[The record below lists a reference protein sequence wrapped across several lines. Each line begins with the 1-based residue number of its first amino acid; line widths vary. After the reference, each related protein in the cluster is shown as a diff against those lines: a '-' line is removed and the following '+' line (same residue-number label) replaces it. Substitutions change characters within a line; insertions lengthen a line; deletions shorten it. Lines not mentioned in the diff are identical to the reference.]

1 MDALS
6 AILLVSLGLMLFF
19 LAIGLYIGVIMAML
33 AVIVS
38 YLFSGH
44 PDYLEAGLVVWPMMR
59 NFILIALPLFI
70 LMGEILVRSGLTQ
83 RLYWALD
90 NWFHVLPG
98 GLLHT
103 NIASCAVFASIS
115 GSSVATGATIGTVAL
130 PAFRRQQYNEKIVL
144 GSLAAGGTL
153 GILIPPS
160 IAMIMYGLLTDT
172 SIGRLFMGGVIPGI
186 CLAGLFML
194 FIAIVSLLRPEITG
208 RERKVV
214 SWGQRLSSLVH
225 ILPVLCVIL
234 VVLGSLYFG
243 FATPSE
249 SAALGVVAALC
260 VAAGYRKL
268 SRRMVYQAMM
278 STGRTLAMVML
289 ILMGTLIFN
298 FVITLLGVPRAL
310 AALVAARAPAARG
323 HPHPHRHLLPAAGD
337 VHGIATDD
345 HHDHSGHLSSRDC
358 LGLRPGLVW
367 HSPGSADGGGPHH
380 PSRRSQPVRHP
391 RGETDSR
398 PHERRNRRGL
408 SFLSSN
414 GGDDGPDRRFS
425 PTRALAAQPDV
436 RMR

>member
-1 MDALS
+1 MDELS

-19 LAIGLYIGVIMAML
+19 LAIGLYIGVIMALL

-38 YLFSGH
+38 YIFSGH

-70 LMGEILVRSGLTQ
+70 LMGEILVRSGLTE

-130 PAFRRQQYNEKIVL
+130 PAFQKQQYNEKIVL

-160 IAMIMYGLLTDT
+160 IAMIMYGLLTET
-172 SIGRLFMGGVIPGI
+172 SIGRLFIGGVIPGI

-208 RERKVV
+208 GERTVV
-214 SWGQRLSSLVH
+214 SWGQKLSSLVH
-225 ILPVLCVIL
+225 IIPVLCVIL
-234 VVLGSLYFG
+234 IVLGSLYFG

-249 SAALGVVAALC
+249 SSALGVVSALC
-260 VAAGYRKL
+260 VAALYRQL
-268 SRRMVYQAMM
+268 SWRMVYQAMM

-298 FVITLLGVPRAL
+298 FVITLLGVPGAL
-310 AALVAARAPAARG
+310 ATMVAAAPLPPVGILILIGLFYLALGMFMESLPMIITTIPVTFPVVIAMGYDPVWFGILLVLLMEAALITPPVGLNLFVIQGVRLTRG
-323 HPHPHRHLLPAAGD
+323 PMGD
-337 VHGIATDD
+337 VIVGAFPFFLLMVVMMGLIIAF
-345 HHDHSGHLSSRDC
+345 
-358 LGLRPGLVW
+358 PQLVLW
-367 HSPGSADGGGPHH
+367 
-380 PSRRSQPVRHP
+380 
-391 RGETDSR
+391 
-398 PHERRNRRGL
+398 L
-408 SFLSSN
+408 
-414 GGDDGPDRRFS
+414 PDQMIR
-425 PTRALAAQPDV
+425 
-436 RMR
+436 